1 LTGHVIWPDGTTVP
15 MAKVKAD
22 IVALSGYSAHADQA
36 GLLDW
41 VFDVR
46 DDLRPING
54 RLVFIQHGG
63 DAQRL
68 ALGSAIESR
77 ALYEGKIIQAISPRD
92 PDMWFDLDRNAS
104 EISEELHLQQLEEE
118 IARLSSEIARRRGT
132 TKD

>member
-54 RLVFIQHGG
+54 RLIFIQHGG

-68 ALGSAIESR
+68 ALENAIESR
-77 ALYEGKIIQAISPRD
+77 AQHEGTTIQAISPHD
-92 PDMWFDLDRNAS
+92 PDVWFDLDRNAS
-104 EISEELHLQQLEEE
+104 EISEELRLQQLEKE
-118 IARLSSEIARRRGT
+118 ITRLSREVARRRGR
-132 TKD
+132 K